1 MPPYDPGVSSVSTC
15 RSCGHSSISH
25 ERGVG
30 QCHGKLDY
38 FTGPDGPAQIVCGC
52 PHFATRAHRTPQM
65 SLAPEGRVAVYLTR
79 AELLAARDCIAQ
91 ARRTAQMSDAMSETV
106 AGLRD
111 MIICGLGS
119 HARDNYEDSPH
130 GRST

>member
-1 MPPYDPGVSSVSTC
+1 MTAC
-15 RSCGHSSISH
+15 KRCGHLAVSH

-38 FTGPDGPAQIVCGC
+38 FNAPDGPAQIVCGC
-52 PHFATRAHRTPQM
+52 PHFARLGRPPRA
-65 SLAPEGRVAVYLTR
+65 APIVEGRVAVYLTR

-91 ARRTAQMSDAMSETV
+91 ARRTAQMTDAMSETV

-111 MIICGLGS
+111 MILTALSS
-119 HARDNYEDSPH
+119 HARDSYGGAP
-130 GRST
+130 